1 MIINKL
7 CPADI
12 AIIGMSCRF
21 PGAQNPKSLWENLC
35 AGRESISQFTE
46 AQLLRSGV
54 GLDLVGHP
62 GYVRAAGVISD
73 AEMFDAELFRFTDRE
88 ARLLD
93 PQHRVFLECAWSALE
108 DSAHNPATFDSPI
121 GVYCGCS
128 ENAYHLTNLLPDQP
142 FVDSVDPYILRLASG
157 KDYMAT
163 RTSYKLGLTGPSV
176 TVQTACSTSLVAL
189 HIARQALLAGD
200 CEIAIVGASSL
211 RVPQHEGY
219 IYQDGGINSPDG
231 HCRPF
236 DAQARGTVPSS
247 GTGVVVLRRL
257 ENAIEDHDH
266 IYAVLKGTAVNN
278 DGAFKA
284 GYTAPSVQGQA
295 AVIAAALAT
304 SGVDPGSISFIEA
317 HGTGT
322 LVGDPIEVEALMQ
335 VFGAAKPESRTC
347 RIGSI
352 KANIGHLD
360 VASGMAGLIKVALS
374 LQHRTLPPAINF
386 ERENPLLNLAAGPFF
401 VDTSVARFE
410 ASDAPVTA
418 GLSSFGI
425 GGTNVHAV
433 LQEHRAAS
441 TPEDGSD
448 LNARAICISARTAES
463 LRYLALDLANH
474 INESDAVS
482 SLSDFAFS
490 LHEGRRELEYRYA
503 FIAPTIGAAALALS
517 QIDSTSVVHARRDPR
532 ALFAFDDDS
541 VNIEAIKDAYDSS
554 AIFRGHFD
562 ECANTFQVMEG
573 VDLRGNLIFAD
584 RSESTRPSLPLIFAY
599 EYSVALMYIDVGI
612 DPVALV
618 GGGVGEWVAACVA
631 GVMSPRDAL
640 RLVAAYEHFD
650 GEASAVHRN
659 PIVEGFN
666 EFLLGEPTLPFVSTA
681 TGEWVSRHDAQSPT
695 YWYMRRNETLRL
707 DIALVTALEVGA
719 DAVICVGGM
728 DDTLIASLDPVLRG
742 RGATLHSW
750 HVVDS
755 SQGSAYGEF
764 LRVVT
769 SMWAAGWPVRWDT
782 LDSQE
787 SAMRISLPTYRFER
801 KRHWRTIE
809 GTSTNLHPEGSF
821 HKAVDVAP
829 TLIAESVIVE
839 EGGVS
844 DVVRSLFAE
853 ILGSEVDDS
862 SDFMDLGGDSLSAI
876 NLIARLE
883 DMGWDVTL
891 EDFLASPSV
900 AGVVDL
906 IARRGGH
913 VKSSLSQV
921 GPPGQLKTGMDRR
934 INDGAKLDDTTYKGL
949 KFSLFFFSD
958 DSEELTEDQY
968 GLVLGGARWADE
980 NGLWA
985 VWTPERHFHRF
996 GGLYPNPAVL
1006 SAALAVAT
1014 RSVQLRAGSVIAPLH
1029 SPLRLA
1035 EDWAVVDNLSKG
1047 RVGVSFASG
1056 FHARDF
1062 TQSPESYANRRH
1074 LMYDTLDEVRGLWR
1088 GDRVDFIDG
1097 EGNPFS
1103 AELFPRPLQPN
1114 LPTWITASESAS
1126 TFEAAGACG
1135 ANVLTGLLGLTLD
1148 ELSQRIAVYKE
1159 ARRRQGLDP
1168 EAGEI
1173 SLMLHTFV
1181 VEESEVNELESIVRD
1196 PFCRYLAS
1204 HIELIRNQAAK
1215 LSLDFDRLGQAGEAA
1230 LVEFAFRRYYERAS
1244 LIGTPEKCAEF
1255 VRTLARLGVT
1265 EIACLVD
1272 FGLERRTILEHLP
1285 NLLRVRAVLQAMK
1298 GAS

>member
-1 MIINKL
+1 MITDNHR
-7 CPADI
+7 PADI

-21 PGAQNPKSLWENLC
+21 PGAQDPKSLWENLC

-46 AQLLRSGV
+46 AELLRSGV

-108 DSAHNPATFDSPI
+108 DSAHNPATFDGPI
-121 GVYCGCS
+121 GVYCGSS
-128 ENAYHLTNLLPDQP
+128 ENAYYLTNLLPDQS

-157 KDYMAT
+157 KDYLAT

-189 HIARQALLAGD
+189 HIARQALLARD

-211 RVPQHEGY
+211 RVPQHKGY

-247 GTGVVVLRRL
+247 GTGVVILRRL
-257 ENAIEDHDH
+257 EDAIEDHDH

-284 GYTAPSVQGQA
+284 GFTAPSIQGQA

-335 VFGAAKPESRTC
+335 VFGAAKPEPRTC

-386 ERENPLLNLAAGPFF
+386 EHENPLLGLAAGPFF
-401 VDTSVARFE
+401 VDSSVARFE

-433 LQEHRAAS
+433 LQEYRAAS
-441 TPEDGSD
+441 AREDGSD
-448 LNARAICISARTAES
+448 PNARAICISARTAES
-463 LRYLALDLANH
+463 LRYLALDLANY
-474 INESDAVS
+474 IDESGAVP

-490 LHEGRRELEYRYA
+490 LHEGRRELDYRYA
-503 FIAPTIGAAALALS
+503 FIAPTIDAAALALS
-517 QIDSTSVVHARRDPR
+517 QIDSASIVHARRDPR
-532 ALFAFDDDS
+532 VLFAFDDES
-541 VNIEAIKDAYDSS
+541 VNIEMIKDAYDSS
-554 AIFRGHFD
+554 ATFRGYFD
-562 ECANTFQVMEG
+562 ECANTFQVMDG
-573 VDLRGNLIFAD
+573 VDLRRNLIFAD
-584 RSESTRPSLPLIFAY
+584 RSESTRPPLPLIFAY

-612 DPVALV
+612 APVALV
-618 GGGVGEWVAACVA
+618 GGGVGECVAACVA

-640 RLVAAYEHFD
+640 RLVAAYEQFD
-650 GEASAVHRN
+650 REASAVQRN
-659 PIVEGFN
+659 LIMEGFG
-666 EFLLGEPTLPFVSTA
+666 EFLLGEPTLPFVSTI
-681 TGEWVSRHDAQSPT
+681 TGRWVSRQDAQSPT
-695 YWYMRRNETLRL
+695 YWSMRWNEALQL
-707 DIALVTALEVGA
+707 DTALVTALEVGA
-719 DAVICVGGM
+719 EAVVVVGGV
-728 DDTLIASLDPVLRG
+728 DDTLITSLDPMLRS

-750 HVVDS
+750 HVMDA
-755 SQGSAYGEF
+755 SQGSAYREF

-769 SMWAAGWPVRWDT
+769 SMWTAGWRVRWDA
-782 LDSQE
+782 LDSDE
-787 SAMRISLPTYRFER
+787 SARRVSLPTYRFER
-801 KRHWRTIE
+801 KRHWRTIKD
-809 GTSTNLHPEGSF
+809 TYTNLHPEGSF
-821 HKAVDVAP
+821 HEAVDVAP
-829 TLIAESVIVE
+829 AVVAESVIG

-883 DMGWDVTL
+883 DVGLDVTL

-906 IARRGGH
+906 IAQRGGH

-921 GPPGQLKTGMDRR
+921 DPLRGLKTGMDRR
-934 INDGAKLDDTTYKGL
+934 VSDAENLGDATYKEV

-958 DSEELTEDQY
+958 DSAELTEDQY
-968 GLVLGGARWADE
+968 GLVLEGARWADE

-1014 RSVQLRAGSVIAPLH
+1014 RSVQLRAGSIIAPLH

-1062 TQSPESYANRRH
+1062 TQSPESYADRRH
-1074 LMYDTLDEVRGLWR
+1074 LMYETLDAVRGLWR

-1103 AELFPRPLQPN
+1103 AELYPRPLQPN

-1181 VEESEVNELESIVRD
+1181 VEESEVNDLESIVRD

-1204 HIELIRNQAAK
+1204 HVELIRNQAAK
-1215 LSLDFDRLGQAGEAA
+1215 LSLDFDRLGQADEAA

-1244 LIGTPEKCAEF
+1244 LIGAPEKCAEF
-1255 VRTLARLGVT
+1255 VRKLARLGVT
-1265 EIACLVD
+1265 EIACLLD

-1285 NLLRVRAVLQAMK
+1285 NLLRVQAVLRAMT
-1298 GAS
+1298 SSN